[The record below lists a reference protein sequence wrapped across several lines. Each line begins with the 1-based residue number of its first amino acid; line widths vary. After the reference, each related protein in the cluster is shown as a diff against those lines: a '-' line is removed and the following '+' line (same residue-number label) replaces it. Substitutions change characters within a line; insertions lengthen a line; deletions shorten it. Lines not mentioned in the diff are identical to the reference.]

1 MTWNL
6 RLVTLDNIGLPFC
19 LTSILI
25 SLSVQKWNKKS
36 IVHKHIGLVLLSGT
50 FLGLAMLTK
59 IPFFTMIPLV
69 GYLIYKNSN
78 YLKAILPLKMIA
90 IWLIPI
96 IIIPSI
102 VPLYAISV
110 GEFDLWKEGV
120 TTDAETRSQTG
131 NIRVLPLH
139 IFNPVIFRIG
149 RIGIFI
155 CKERLDYR
163 TMGCSFPDVCISSW
177 MV

>member
-50 FLGLAMLTK
+50 FLGFSDVNRAL
-59 IPFFTMIPLV
+59 FFTMIPLV

-110 GEFDLWKEGV
+110 GEFDLWKEGGPLSKRR
-120 TTDAETRSQTG
+120 ERI
-131 NIRVLPLH
+131 IRKYWVLPLH
-139 IFNPVIFRIG
+139 KIQSCYF
-149 RIGIFI
+149 
-155 CKERLDYR
+155 
-163 TMGCSFPDVCISSW
+163 
-177 MV
+177 